1 MSFSFQ
7 KKVASRSFYVLK
19 DAIWENV
26 KMGEEISVH
35 IEANKASRKIDSY
48 CCAMISIKLERSG
61 HIPREVSR
69 NVFIG
74 KDGERADGSV
84 LSIRYRSSLN
94 PIGVLEMDYS
104 RKNSNKGV
112 LRIWNLQGY

>member
-7 KKVASRSFYVLK
+7 KKVASRGFYVLK

-26 KMGEEISVH
+26 KMGEEISVQ

-61 HIPREVSR
+61 HIPREISR

-74 KDGERADGSV
+74 KDGERAD
-84 LSIRYRSSLN
+84 RPSLN

>member
-1 MSFSFQ
+1 
-7 KKVASRSFYVLK
+7 
-19 DAIWENV
+19 
-26 KMGEEISVH
+26 MGEEISVQ

-61 HIPREVSR
+61 HIPREISR

-74 KDGERADGSV
+74 KDGESAD
-84 LSIRYRSSLN
+84 RPSLY

>member
-7 KKVASRSFYVLK
+7 KKVASRGFYVLK

-26 KMGEEISVH
+26 KMGISVQ

-74 KDGERADGSV
+74 KDGECADGSA
-84 LSIRYRSSLN
+84 LSIRYRTSLN

>member
-1 MSFSFQ
+1 
-7 KKVASRSFYVLK
+7 
-19 DAIWENV
+19 
-26 KMGEEISVH
+26 MGEEISVQ

-69 NVFIG
+69 NAFIG
-74 KDGERADGSV
+74 KDGSA